1 MGGWI
6 KVCSVH
12 NIMCVRYK
20 NFALNGEVLCI
31 KIKRRG
37 IVMVNTYESP
47 EAVHSMLWGKH

>member
-20 NFALNGEVLCI
+20 NFALSGEVLCI